1 MAERTIVFNGV
12 DIKTAVAGL
21 KIIGITKPVLP
32 TKDRT
37 LVEVPGRDY
46 PYDFGSNFKN
56 SFEVIVDFII
66 EATFDADNITEE
78 ETMDTKVANL
88 KAWLD
93 VTDSRDL
100 VIDGDTYKAQV
111 YSGVNID
118 VNSTKNLARGT
129 IAFECYE
136 EVIV

>member
-1 MAERTIVFNGV
+1 MAERTIVFNSV

-21 KIIGITKPVLP
+21 KITGIIKPVLP

-46 PYDFGSNFKN
+46 PYNFGSNFKN
-56 SFEVIVDFII
+56 SFEVIVDFVI
-66 EATFDADNITEE
+66 EATFNADNITGE

-88 KAWLD
+88 KNWLD

-100 VIDGDTYKAQV
+100 VIDGSTYKAQV

-129 IAFECYE
+129 IIFECYE